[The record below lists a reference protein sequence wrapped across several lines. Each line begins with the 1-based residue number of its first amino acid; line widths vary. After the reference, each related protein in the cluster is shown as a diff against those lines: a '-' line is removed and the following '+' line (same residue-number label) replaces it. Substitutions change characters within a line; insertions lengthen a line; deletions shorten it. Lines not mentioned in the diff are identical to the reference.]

1 MQYLKSFTLPTEYEE
16 TDFLTSFPPQ
26 LEMQCYQNNNP
37 YPFKI
42 FPIKQFSE
50 IEFSGITLFY
60 GTNGSGKSTILNI
73 IAEKLKLLRTAP
85 FNYAPCFPD
94 YLDLCEYYLC
104 PRVTHIPKESRIIT
118 SDEVFDFLLD
128 VREMNANIDER
139 REELFSEYKKTR
151 DELYSNNQFSSL
163 DDYEELRRR
172 NEAKHRTMS
181 AYTSKR
187 LPKELVG
194 KSNGESAYIYFTK
207 KIGENALYL
216 LDEPEN
222 SLSAELQ
229 LELMKFIVDSARFY
243 GCQFIISTHSPFLL
257 SMKDAVVYDLDSI
270 PVTRKR
276 WTELKNV
283 RTYFDFFLS
292 HSEEFSKR

>member
-1 MQYLKSFTLPTEYEE
+1 MLYLKSFTLPSEE
-16 TDFLTSFPPQ
+16 DETGFLISHPPQ
-26 LEMQCYQNNNP
+26 LEMQCYQTGNA

-42 FPIKQFSE
+42 FPRKQFGR
-50 IEFSGITLFY
+50 IDFAPITLFY

-73 IAEKLKLLRTAP
+73 IAEKLKLLRVSP

-94 YLDLCEYYLC
+94 YLAMVKYSLCEKC
-104 PRVTHIPKESRIIT
+104 TDIPHESRIIV

-128 VREMNANIDER
+128 VRETNREIDER
-139 REELFSEYKKTR
+139 REELFAEYKRTR
-151 DELYSNNQFSSL
+151 EEFYSDRRFSSL
-163 DDYEELRRR
+163 DDYDELKRR
-172 NEAKHRTMS
+172 NEAKRKTKS
-181 AYTSKR
+181 VYTSKR

-194 KSNGESAYIYFTK
+194 KSNGESAYLYFTK

-229 LELMKFIVDSARFY
+229 LELVKFIEDSARFF
-243 GCQFIISTHSPFLL
+243 GCQFIISTHSPFIL
-257 SMKDAVVYDLDSI
+257 SMKDARIYDLDSV
-270 PVTRKR
+270 PVREKM

-283 RTYFDFFLS
+283 RTYFDFFS
-292 HSEEFSKR
+292 ARSGEFE